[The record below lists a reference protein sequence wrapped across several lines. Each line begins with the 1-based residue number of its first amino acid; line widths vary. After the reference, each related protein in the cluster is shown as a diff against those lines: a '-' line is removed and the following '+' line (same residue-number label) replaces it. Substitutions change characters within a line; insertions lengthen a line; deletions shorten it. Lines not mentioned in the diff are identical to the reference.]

1 MMMQHKRFVGEPVAL
16 KSRERFS
23 DRMRRIAAR
32 NLKEA
37 SMDVAAKNPESARW
51 YCLQV
56 AKGREFSV
64 QDDLKGAGVEVFLPT
79 ERVTSVVR
87 GSKIERDHAM
97 FPEYIFVRCIG
108 TDAALS
114 GLARQR
120 HVHCVI
126 GGRGGNAYSISDETI
141 NSFKRFIVS
150 GGARVSTD
158 KSWKQGDEGEIVTGP
173 FAGFSCRLLAV
184 KWSRE
189 AKARVQILTDGKSFE
204 IESMPLAFLR
214 KL

>member
-79 ERVTSVVR
+79 ERVGIVSR
-87 GSKIERDHAM
+87 GVKIERDEPI
-97 FPEYIFVRCIG
+97 FPCYVLVRCV
-108 TDAALS
+108 ASASAFS
-114 GLARQR
+114 GLAGQR
-120 HVHCVI
+120 YVQCIV
-126 GGRGGNAYSISDETI
+126 GGRNGTPHAVSDRII
-141 NSFKRFIVS
+141 NSFKSLIEAGVPRTT
-150 GGARVSTD
+150 TD
-158 KSWKQGDEGEIVTGP
+158 KSFCQGDQAEIVAGP
-173 FAGFSCRLLAV
+173 FGGFSCTLLAV
-184 KWSRE
+184 KWCRQ
-189 AKARVQILTDGKSFE
+189 AKARVLIMHDGNAFE
-204 IESMPLAFLR
+204 IESMPLAFLK